1 MPLVFLQRD
10 LGTNVTNC
18 NPSSLSNF
26 YKPDFH
32 QCRWRW
38 IRRLNPPSWGRSRP
52 SSFCAKLRLWRL
64 DSWIQRRPAITRN
77 CSWTIACVGMSLTAD
92 RCSALRSWCAPL
104 THCNEPGRVGQL
116 HTVCAMPRNRDGDK
130 ILFDDFK
137 YFFFTFLIKLH
148 ILATLKLQ
156 ESRIMLN
163 LLILKR
169 QQPLSSSS
177 KGRLI

>member
-18 NPSSLSNF
+18 NPSSLTNF

-32 QCRWRW
+32 QCQWRW
-38 IRRLNPPSWGRSRP
+38 IRRWNPPSWGRSQP
-52 SSFCAKLRLWRL
+52 SSFCGRLWRL

-137 YFFFTFLIKLH
+137 YFFYFFKLNCIFWRH
-148 ILATLKLQ
+148 LNFKNQ
-156 ESRIMLN
+156 ELCWIYWYW
-163 LLILKR
+163 KG